1 LIAVELLRGTM
12 TVMAADAAI
21 GLIDSGIGGLSIW
34 RAIRRLLPAERMAY
48 IADQAYFPYGDKA
61 PEDLCVRTE
70 ALTRVL
76 LDKGCKVIVLACNTA
91 SVQTLAHVRAV
102 FPDVTFVGVVP
113 VIKTLA
119 RTTRTGKI
127 ALLCTSSTAQSTYT
141 RMLFES
147 FAPDKEML
155 IVDCQGLESLV
166 EAGELRS
173 AALRDHLQNVLTPV
187 AEAGVDVIGL
197 SCTHY
202 PLVRGAIKRALG
214 PGVRVYEPSRPVAR
228 RVRQLLTQ
236 SGELATSR
244 VGADWFGTTG
254 DVEAYRR
261 LVAKVLRVN
270 GAEFAAL

>member
-1 LIAVELLRGTM
+1 MRSM
-12 TVMAADAAI
+12 SSDAPI

-34 RAIRRLLPAERMAY
+34 RAIRRLLPNERLAY
-48 IADQAYFPYGDKA
+48 ISDHAYFPYGDKD
-61 PEDLCVRTE
+61 PDELCRRLE

-76 LDKGCKVIVLACNTA
+76 LARGCKLVVLACNTA

-127 ALLCTSSTAQSTYT
+127 ALLCTTSTAQSPYT

-166 EAGELRS
+166 EAGELRT
-173 AALRDHLQNVLTPV
+173 AKLQRHLQNVLTPV

-228 RVRQLLTQ
+228 RVRQLLTM
-236 SGELATSR
+236 SDELAA
-244 VGADWFGTTG
+244 VPAVADWFGTTG
-254 DVEAYRR
+254 EVEAYRQ
-261 LVAKVLRVN
+261 LVTKVVATD
-270 GAEFAAL
+270 GAEFSRIETL